1 MTARISFTGEG
12 MSLQL
17 TGPGAVLSQS
27 MTPGGPGSDGRFM
40 QVGQLFGDNI
50 AGGNVMQLSLL
61 TEQMSAQALH
71 QMGTRIALSGLG
83 GL

>member
-1 MTARISFTGEG
+1 
-12 MSLQL
+12 
-17 TGPGAVLSQS
+17 
-27 MTPGGPGSDGRFM
+27 M

-50 AGGNVMQLSLL
+50 AGRNVMQLSLL